1 MQVLRS
7 WSDAHRETSVDVF
20 VNEPFP
26 FDDEYAPALVKP
38 LRATLPVRFVSRDT
52 LIRMKQEAGRPRDQV
67 LLGQNPV
74 RQCLWGW
81 AKSACQSFGPAVKWR
96 ILGMVADPVA

>member
-1 MQVLRS
+1 MAQFSDQALRESWIRDEAMQVLRS

-67 LLGQNPV
+67 LLG
-74 RQCLWGW
+74 
-81 AKSACQSFGPAVKWR
+81 
-96 ILGMVADPVA
+96 